1 MVAPGPPSVATT
13 GPTPDPVSTARAA
26 APLSGGS
33 GAVAEVKVLSASDM
47 ARLKGYEGDPC
58 GDCGQFTMVR
68 NGTCLKCVT
77 CGTTTGCS

>member
-1 MVAPGPPSVATT
+1 VAVPPPA
-13 GPTPDPVSTARAA
+13 PRPAASTARAA
-26 APLSGGS
+26 APVSGGS
-33 GAVAEVKVLSASDM
+33 GAVAEPPRLLSAAEV

-58 GDCGQFTMVR
+58 GDCGQFTLVR